1 MEPTAKNTRIRRPG
15 YGWVIV
21 AVIFS
26 SMSVAIGTAQ
36 YAFGVFVEPLEEQF
50 GWTRTQINASLSFFA
65 VGSLVAPFVGKFM
78 DRFGAR
84 PVMTV
89 SLLLFATSYLLRP
102 FMTEL
107 WQWYA
112 LSAMQFLGIPGAAML
127 PAGKLIG
134 AWFPKNRGRMLGISM
149 MGANFGGLSIPIF
162 SSFLVTRAGWQGAYN
177 TFGLMCLVVAISS
190 LVFVKDRP
198 GKMVHESK
206 GPGASDSGQAEM
218 QGVDASV
225 AVRTTSFYAVIVA
238 FLATSFT
245 YQAVLSQIIP
255 HLQNEGMALETAA
268 LFLGF
273 AAFFGMVG
281 KIAFGFLTERF
292 PARYVL
298 IGGLV
303 SQSVGIMILI
313 TFPTSDLVWL
323 VAPIYGA
330 ALGGTGVLFA
340 MLIQETFGLKNFGTI
355 FGMTSVATAGSA
367 FLGPLMVGI
376 TFDITG
382 SYAPA
387 FLIVIGIFAVGVLAA
402 GFAKPVVQPSDRN
415 AIHPESTAAAHTAS
429 SGDNLASRGVEHE

>member
-1 MEPTAKNTRIRRPG
+1 MEATAKKTRGWRPG

-21 AVIFS
+21 ALIFS
-26 SMSVAIGTAQ
+26 SMGVAIGTAQ

-65 VGSLVAPFVGKFM
+65 VGGLAAPFVGKFM

-89 SLLLFATSYLLRP
+89 SLLLFAVSYLLRP
-102 FMTEL
+102 YMTEL

-112 LSAMQFLGIPGAAML
+112 LSAIQFLGLPGAAML

-134 AWFPKNRGRMLGISM
+134 AWYPKNRGRMLGISM
-149 MGANFGGLSIPIF
+149 MGANFGGLSIPILA
-162 SSFLVTRAGWQGAYN
+162 SFLVTRAGWQGGYN
-177 TFGLMCLVVAISS
+177 TFGLMCLAVAIGA
-190 LVFVKDRP
+190 LVFIRDRP
-198 GKMVHESK
+198 VETAHESRR
-206 GPGASDSGQAEM
+206 PVVTDTRQDAL
-218 QGVDASV
+218 QGVDVST
-225 AVRTTSFYAVIVA
+225 AVRTRSFYAVILA

-255 HLQNEGMALETAA
+255 HLQNEGMALQTAA

-273 AAFFGMVG
+273 AALFGMAG
-281 KIAFGFLTERF
+281 KVVFGFLTERY

-303 SQSVGIMILI
+303 TQSVGIMIMI
-313 TFPTSDLVWL
+313 IFPTSNVVWL
-323 VAPIYGA
+323 AAPIYGL

-340 MLIQETFGLKNFGTI
+340 LIIQETFGLKNFGTI
-355 FGMTSVATAGSA
+355 FGITSMATAGSA
-367 FLGPLMVGI
+367 LLGPLMVGVI
-376 TFDITG
+376 FDMTG

-387 FLIVIGIFAVGVLAA
+387 FWIVIGIFTVGMLAA
-402 GFAKPVVQPSDRN
+402 GFAKPVVQPSTDS
-415 AIHPESTAAAHTAS
+415 ASYPGSTAAAYTAS
-429 SGDNLASRGVEHE
+429 SGGDLTSRGAENE

>member
-1 MEPTAKNTRIRRPG
+1 MEATAKNTKGRRPG

-21 AVIFS
+21 ALIFS
-26 SMSVAIGTAQ
+26 SMGVAIGTAQ
-36 YAFGVFVEPLEEQF
+36 YAFGVFVEPLEGQF

-89 SLLLFATSYLLRP
+89 SLLLFAISYLLRP

-112 LSAMQFLGIPGAAML
+112 LSAIQFLGLPGAAML

-134 AWFPKNRGRMLGISM
+134 AWYPKNRGRMLGISM

-162 SSFLVTRAGWQGAYN
+162 ASFWVTRTGWQAGYN
-177 TFGLMCLVVAISS
+177 TFGLMCLAAAVST
-190 LVFVKDRP
+190 LVFIRDRP
-198 GKMVHESK
+198 GKTAQESK
-206 GPGASDSGQAEM
+206 GPEVTGTRQGESE
-218 QGVDASV
+218 GVDAST
-225 AVRTTSFYAVIVA
+225 AVRTRSFYAVILA

-273 AAFFGMVG
+273 AALFGMAG
-281 KIAFGFLTERF
+281 KVVFGSLTERF

-303 SQSVGIMILI
+303 GQSVGIMILI
-313 TFPTSDLVWL
+313 TFPTSVVVWL
-323 VAPIYGA
+323 AAPIYGA

-340 MLIQETFGLKNFGTI
+340 LLVQETFGLKSFGSI
-355 FGMTSVATAGSA
+355 FGMTSMATAGSA
-367 FLGPLMVGI
+367 LLGPLMVGVI
-376 TFDITG
+376 FDITG

-387 FLIVIGIFAVGVLAA
+387 FLIVIGIFAAGMVAA
-402 GFAKPVVQPSDRN
+402 SFAKPVVQPSTHG
-415 AIHPESTAAAHTAS
+415 APYPESTAGVHTAS
-429 SGDNLASRGVEHE
+429 SGGNLASRRAEQK